1 MVVNVVDVAGTQF
14 MSSSPI
20 PTFDAAMNLMGYARG
35 IGVSV
40 NNYLVLIVD
49 AFFKKEGGKEEY
61 EEYMKL
67 AREVFEKGTGIT
79 TLKKIFELYKKEIPD
94 IFESRR
100 VYFEITDPKLDIT
113 MGIMGIR
120 LNIVWDYDTG
130 RYSMFYLPPLD
141 MVDDLNTKIAHL
153 LGLVRGI
160 TGRLRDLARLKA
172 ENRDLRARVGVLED
186 ALDKVLKSNEEM
198 VGRLGNLQRELV
210 KLRLDVSNS
219 VDGETLSNRLNSIKT
234 VIEDVTS
241 WAESNIKMVTRSRT
255 AVVESETE
263 LFTKFKAL
271 AETVRA
277 ITTPSLTDEQIAEIL
292 QDVIARNPE
301 WVRTQL
307 ERYKVALGTVT
318 PPMMPEVV
326 RKEEVVE
333 GEEEEVE

>member
-100 VYFEITDPKLDIT
+100 VYFEITDPKLDMT

-241 WAESNIKMVTRSRT
+241 WAESNIKTVTKSRT

-326 RKEEVVE
+326 RKEEVEV